1 MSRTIL
7 MLEDDEDDRYL
18 SQAIFDENHSNVVL
32 EIVSKRADLDAY
44 LRKAI
49 SGSVAIPAL
58 ILLDYHMDAVDIL
71 KSLKSDS
78 RLKHVPVVVL
88 SGAVHPDVIK
98 ESYALGASS
107 FIQKPSD
114 KVEEKISNFIKY
126 WFEVAELA

>member
-44 LRKAI
+44 LRKSA
-49 SGSVAIPAL
+49 SGSVQIPAL
-58 ILLDYHMDAVDIL
+58 VLLDYHMDAVDIL
-71 KSLKSDS
+71 KSLKSDA
-78 RLKHVPVVVL
+78 RFKHIPVVVL

-98 ESYALGASS
+98 ECYALGASS

-114 KVEEKISNFIKY
+114 KVEEKISKFIRY